1 MSMKTS
7 FNKVDL
13 LLVAP
18 KNQNSTSLRQSLT
31 DLDFREIRT
40 GSSIRDIEHSLETRS
55 PDLLITDSDLADGD
69 VCALIGDI
77 RNHRVGTNPF
87 MSIIVTTWNP
97 SESLVQ
103 RVVESGADDLLVQPA
118 SRGQLRSRIDGLTFN
133 RKLFIVTARY
143 IGPDRRNLTQSE
155 KLAGTAVNVPNLLLA
170 KASGA
175 KDAGEL
181 QRVVDSAV
189 STINKNKLSRNAL
202 HIGTLVKQILAAYN
216 SNTIDGH
223 LVDLLGNLIVTT
235 QDATRRLS
243 GTPFAAASK
252 LCDSLVQVA
261 QRMEQSFRVPA
272 KKDLRLLPQLALSIH
287 LALKDVNGNPK
298 TAEEISEAIAFAA
311 GGAGARAV
319 SE

>member
-1 MSMKTS
+1 M
-7 FNKVDL
+7 
-13 LLVAP
+13 
-18 KNQNSTSLRQSLT
+18 
-31 DLDFREIRT
+31 
-40 GSSIRDIEHSLETRS
+40 
-55 PDLLITDSDLADGD
+55 
-69 VCALIGDI
+69 
-77 RNHRVGTNPF
+77 
-87 MSIIVTTWNP
+87 
-97 SESLVQ
+97 
-103 RVVESGADDLLVQPA
+103 
-118 SRGQLRSRIDGLTFN
+118 
-133 RKLFIVTARY
+133 
-143 IGPDRRNLTQSE
+143 
-155 KLAGTAVNVPNLLLA
+155 PNLLLA